1 MSDTVYH
8 TCFQKYTT
16 IKGHVC
22 GGNGQMEEGEFSSFS
37 NSIRSAAA
45 ARPA

>member
-16 IKGHVC
+16 IKGQSR
-22 GGNGQMEEGEFSSFS
+22 GGNGQMPEEELSSFS